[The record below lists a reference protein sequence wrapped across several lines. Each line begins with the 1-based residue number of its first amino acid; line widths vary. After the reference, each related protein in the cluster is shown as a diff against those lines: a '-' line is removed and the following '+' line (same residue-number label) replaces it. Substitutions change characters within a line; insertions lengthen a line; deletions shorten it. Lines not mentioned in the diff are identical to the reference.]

1 MSDETTLERLLA
13 ENQSYIFESFDQQ
26 TAWRVG
32 SAAVDIITER
42 GLAMAVR
49 ILIGDYEVFK
59 AAVGGVLQD
68 TDPWLV
74 GKAMTVAHFDQA
86 SLLVRLR
93 AEVEPAIVDGLDPDI
108 YRTHGGAVPIRVAG
122 IGTVGII
129 ATSGAPDRTDHAV
142 ATEAL
147 QRVILK

>member
-1 MSDETTLERLLA
+1 MSDETTLDKLLA
-13 ENQSYIFESFDQQ
+13 EDHAFLFDSFDQA

-42 GLAMAVR
+42 RLAMAVR
-49 ILIGDYEVFK
+49 ILIGEYEVFK
-59 AAVGGVLQD
+59 ATVGGVLQD
-68 TDPWLV
+68 TDPWLE
-74 GKAMTVAHFDQA
+74 GKAMTVRRFDQA

-93 AEVEPAIVDGLDPDI
+93 AEAEPELLEGLDLDV

-122 IGTVGII
+122 IGTIGSI

>member
-13 ENQSYIFESFDQQ
+13 EDRAFVFDSFDQA
-26 TAWRVG
+26 TAWEVG
-32 SAAVDIITER
+32 SAAVTIVTER
-42 GLAMAVR
+42 GLSMAVR

-59 AAVGGVLQD
+59 ASVGGVLQD
-68 TDPWLV
+68 TDPWLE
-74 GKAMTVAHFDQA
+74 GKAMTVRHFDQA

-93 AEVEPAIVDGLDPDI
+93 AEVEPELTAGLDLDV
-108 YRTHGGAVPIRVAG
+108 YRTHGGAVPIRVRG
-122 IGTVGII
+122 LGTVGII

>member
-1 MSDETTLERLLA
+1 MSDDTTLETLLSEDHA
-13 ENQSYIFESFDQQ
+13 FVFDSFDQA
-26 TAWRVG
+26 TAWEVG

-59 AAVGGVLQD
+59 ATVGGVLQD

-74 GKAMTVAHFDQA
+74 GKAATVRHFDQA

-93 AEVEPAIVDGLDPDI
+93 AEVEPQLLDGLDLDV
-108 YRTHGGAVPIRVAG
+108 YRTHGGAVPIRVTG
-122 IGTVGII
+122 QGTVGII

>member
-1 MSDETTLERLLA
+1 MTDETTLEALLA
-13 ENQSYIFESFDQQ
+13 ENGALVFDSFEQA
-26 TAWRVG
+26 TAWAVG

-49 ILIGDYEVFK
+49 IVIGDYEVFK
-59 AAVGGVLQD
+59 AAVGGVLAD
-68 TDPWLV
+68 TDPWLE
-74 GKAMTVAHFDQA
+74 GKTLTVRHFDQA

-93 AEVEPAIVDGLDPDI
+93 AEVEPAILAGLDPDV

-122 IGTVGII
+122 QGTVGVI